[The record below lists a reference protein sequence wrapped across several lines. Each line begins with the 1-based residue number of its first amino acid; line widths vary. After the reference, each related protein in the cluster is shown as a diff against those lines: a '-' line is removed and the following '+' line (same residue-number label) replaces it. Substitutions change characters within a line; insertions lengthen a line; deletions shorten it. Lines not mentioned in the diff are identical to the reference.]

1 MVFQFWMVSGIPF
14 RNGFTPRS
22 FLQLRFSSRKLCC
35 GRKNSLK
42 GWCWPQNLPELEM
55 QKKNSFISDDMLN
68 QLRRHAINKADTHL
82 IRTIYLR
89 DWSGYIW
96 VSREVE
102 FYLLRAETPLR
113 KWRLRCGF
121 TDYKNSDYP
130 DGHFYWQGEHPK
142 IYKIYLYVTQKF
154 EPQANIL
161 SEVWSW

>member
-1 MVFQFWMVSGIPF
+1 MDGIRDSIPQRASLHGLSF
-14 RNGFTPRS
+14 SFGF
-22 FLQLRFSSRKLCC
+22 LHESSVVDEKIPWRDDV
-35 GRKNSLK
+35 GHRTI
-42 GWCWPQNLPELEM
+42 PELEM